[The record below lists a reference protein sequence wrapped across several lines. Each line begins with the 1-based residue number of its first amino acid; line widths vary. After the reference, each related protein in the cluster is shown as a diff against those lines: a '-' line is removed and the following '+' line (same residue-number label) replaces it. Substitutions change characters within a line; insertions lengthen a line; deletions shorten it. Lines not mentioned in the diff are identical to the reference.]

1 MDNLEHLKIEA
12 DTFVKGGKT
21 VIVENRSQKKIY
33 KIIGYDGL
41 GEFQAELQNV
51 ENEADIIRI
60 GLPGVLRAIKKNEIL
75 KYG

>member
-1 MDNLEHLKIEA
+1 MNNLEHLKVEA
-12 DTFVKGGKT
+12 DAFVKEEKT
-21 VIVENRSQKKIY
+21 VIVENHNLKKTY

-51 ENEADIIRI
+51 DDDADIIRI
-60 GLPGVLRAIKKNEIL
+60 GLPGVIKAIKKNEIL